1 MNPIFLVGYMGS
13 GKSTIGRLLAA
24 NLHFQFIDLDAW
36 IENRFHKTIR
46 ELFAEY
52 GETKFRE
59 MEHKGL
65 EELSAFRDVVVATG
79 GGAACYH
86 QNMEWMNAH
95 GVTIYLATSVEILVG
110 RLSAAKAKRPLVSDK
125 SDADL
130 ESFIIESLHRR
141 ELFYRQAHLVVDSTS
156 DAAEVLTARIVEEI
170 NRVSKDTD

>member
-13 GKSTIGRLLAA
+13 GKSTVGRLLAE

-46 ELFAEY
+46 DLFAEY
-52 GETKFRE
+52 GEAQFRE
-59 MEHKGL
+59 IEHRSL
-65 EELSAFRDVVVATG
+65 EELADFQDVVVATG

-95 GVTIYLATSVEILVG
+95 GITIYLAASVETLVG
-110 RLSAAKAKRPLVSDK
+110 RLVTAKSKRPLVSEK

-130 ESFIIESLHRR
+130 AVFITESLHRR
-141 ELFYRQAHLVVDSTS
+141 EPFYRQAHLVVDSTS
-156 DAAEVLTARIVEEI
+156 EPAEVLTARIVKEI
-170 NRVSKDTD
+170 NRFPKIVD